1 MDRLREALRI
11 ISDVQVDLAFA
22 QYVREEYLP
31 RVVRNTAKRLDEAIK
46 ILAQEVPKVERAMNG
61 LAFLGKTTFDA
72 YKYHDENL
80 RRMRKENPEWI
91 KTKEHE
97 EISLLVDFIG
107 ETNDYIASLLGWEEE
122 AIAKARGHGKRV

>member
-31 RVVRNTAKRLDEAIK
+31 RVVRNAAKRLAEAIK
-46 ILAQEVPKVERAMNG
+46 MLDQEIPKVERAMNG

-80 RRMRKENPEWI
+80 RRMRKENPEWMN
-91 KTKEHE
+91 TKEHE

-122 AIAKARGHGKRV
+122 AIVKARGEAQT